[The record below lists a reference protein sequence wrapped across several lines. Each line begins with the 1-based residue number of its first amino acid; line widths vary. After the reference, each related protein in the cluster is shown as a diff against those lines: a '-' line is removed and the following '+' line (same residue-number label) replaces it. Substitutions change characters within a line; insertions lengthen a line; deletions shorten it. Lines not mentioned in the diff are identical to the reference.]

1 MTYKSIRESKCVKCN
16 KAYLLDKQITD
27 IQKSRIYLHNINKTI
42 AINSNVLLQNNMTLW
57 NKLADCNLHKVIPCG
72 KCFKANMARHQ
83 KESALFLD
91 ELTYYC
97 VFLRG
102 KDTRSE
108 SIKCMCRVIDMCK
121 DISPEYESIIKAAS
135 FLPLRENKTK

>member
-1 MTYKSIRESKCVKCN
+1 MTYESIKENKCARCN
-16 KAYLLDKQITD
+16 KAYLFEQQITD
-27 IQKSRIYLHNINKTI
+27 IQKSRIYLHDINKTI
-42 AINSNVLLQNNMTLW
+42 AKNKNVICQNNMTLW
-57 NKLADCNLHKVIPCG
+57 NKLADCNLHKVLPCG

-83 KESALFLD
+83 KESVLFLD

-108 SIKCMCRVIDMCK
+108 SVNYMCKVIDMCK
-121 DISPEYESIIKAAS
+121 NISPEYESIIKAAS
-135 FLPLRENKTK
+135 FLPLRKNKTK